1 MQLDISFDAA
11 EILRETGLR
20 TDAPELWS
28 RYLDKM
34 TVRFGKRTGA
44 RVYTSMGRL
53 DLGII
58 RDYFCLWVNDQQ
70 LVPAELRTRQDEQR
84 IRHARQAISALTGAI
99 ERNAACDTPGAY
111 VSA

>member
-20 TDAPELWS
+20 TDDPELWS

-44 RVYTSMGRL
+44 RVYTSMGWH

-58 RDYFCLWVNDQQ
+58 RDYFCLWVSDQE

-84 IRHARQAISALTGAI
+84 IRHAQQAISALTAAI
-99 ERNAACDTPGAY
+99 ERHAASDTPGVHAT
-111 VSA
+111 V